1 MYRLSFGH
9 CPHNGDIAAAAG
21 QHPKVI
27 VVQEVIIMLQQP
39 CRTFTVRQS
48 KQISVQ
54 SD

>member
-9 CPHNGDIAAAAG
+9 CLHNGDIAAAAG
-21 QHPKVI
+21 QHPKVF